1 MVQLEFVLTK
11 LNRYVKRERHM
22 LPSVDHVLAQIGNAK
37 HFSKLDAN
45 SGFWQIELSP
55 ESSKLATFITPFGRY
70 KFNRLPFGISSA
82 PEFFQK
88 KMADILT
95 GCEGVVGLIDDLLVH
110 GRTEDEHHQRLI
122 TVLEKLQEAGVTLN
136 KEKCKFYTNK
146 ISFLGHI
153 VNDEGVS
160 PDPEKT
166 KAIKN
171 VQRPTNVSEVM

>member
-1 MVQLEFVLTK
+1 
-11 LNRYVKRERHM
+11 M
-22 LPSVDHVLAQIGNAK
+22 LPSVDHVLAQIGNVK

-45 SGFWQIELSP
+45 SGFWQIELSL
-55 ESSKLATFITPFGRY
+55 ESLKLTTFSTPFRRY
-70 KFNRLPFGISSA
+70 KFNRLPFGILSA

-171 VQRPTNVSEVM
+171 VQRPTNV